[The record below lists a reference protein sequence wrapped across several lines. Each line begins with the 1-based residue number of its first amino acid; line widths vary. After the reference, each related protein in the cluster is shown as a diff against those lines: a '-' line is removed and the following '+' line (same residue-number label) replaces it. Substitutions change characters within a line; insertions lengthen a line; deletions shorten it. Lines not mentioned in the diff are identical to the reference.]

1 MSMYFIFHNIY
12 MFFACMVYHYFS
24 KSDMIRGYLLR
35 LFGFWDPSSE
45 VGRHDGDHKMLRT
58 QGAERLGIATCN
70 PGDGCGW

>member
-1 MSMYFIFHNIY
+1 
-12 MFFACMVYHYFS
+12 MVYHYSS
-24 KSDMIRGYLLR
+24 KSDIVRRQAIRGYLLR

-70 PGDGCGW
+70 PGDGC